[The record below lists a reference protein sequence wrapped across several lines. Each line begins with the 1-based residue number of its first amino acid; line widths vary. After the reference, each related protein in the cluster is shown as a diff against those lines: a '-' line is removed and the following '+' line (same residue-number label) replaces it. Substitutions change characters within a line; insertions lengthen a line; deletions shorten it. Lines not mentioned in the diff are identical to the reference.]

1 MPLYTCELCNF
12 STKLKG
18 NYKQH
23 ISSKKHRLNCGDL
36 TTDDLIYGAKP
47 EMSQNEPKQTFTMSQ
62 NSPQDNKKKF
72 KCDYCEST
80 FSSHASKRKHELH
93 RCKSG
98 NNLEKIIKELEKKHD
113 EEKKVLYGK
122 IEQLIDKVGDT
133 TTNITNNT
141 QNIILN
147 SYGSEDLSHI
157 TDSIKSNLLKIPY
170 VMIPK
175 MIEAVHFNDDKPE
188 NKNIFLPNKKDNKIK
203 VFQDNKWVYKNKE
216 ETIHDLVS
224 GKYVLLNNHFE
235 NNKQYESNNNNNNM
249 SSFIKTNYLKFRKYY
264 DEGDSELLEQI
275 KNECELVLLNNR

>member
-1 MPLYTCELCNF
+1 MKRNT
-12 STKLKG
+12 TKK
-18 NYKQH
+18 
-23 ISSKKHRLNCGDL
+23 
-36 TTDDLIYGAKP
+36 
-47 EMSQNEPKQTFTMSQ
+47 
-62 NSPQDNKKKF
+62 
-72 KCDYCEST
+72 
-80 FSSHASKRKHELH
+80 
-93 RCKSG
+93 
-98 NNLEKIIKELEKKHD
+98 
-113 EEKKVLYGK
+113 KKVLYGK

-275 KNECELVLLNNR
+275 KNECELVLLNNRIN